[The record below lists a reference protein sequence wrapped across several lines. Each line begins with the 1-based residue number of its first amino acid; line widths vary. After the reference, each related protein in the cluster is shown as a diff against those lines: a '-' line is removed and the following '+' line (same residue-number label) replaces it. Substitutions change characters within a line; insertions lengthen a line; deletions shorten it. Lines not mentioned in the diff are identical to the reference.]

1 MDPSPLELS
10 RLPTFTVTGATVT
23 ARARLRDDEFHR
35 LVQWCLDHRRDYELL
50 QKAVFW
56 DKCSQ
61 WVGATFR
68 KQLHTPKRVVDRLMK
83 VRKEEI
89 RAGGGKEVSDTLLK
103 RALDQWIEFHDGIK
117 EIRARRRV
125 QEARAVVAAE
135 GQPARLPP
143 REERADPR
151 VRRRERTLSL
161 SPATPRRRR
170 GGTSPRIRRP
180 RNADDEASWC
190 RRQEELLVQLH
201 RSVEDIK
208 LLLIELTKKDTRRE
222 GAHAQRSVLTS
233 GLASST

>member
-1 MDPSPLELS
+1 MNPSPLELS

-161 SPATPRRRR
+161 SPATPR
-170 GGTSPRIRRP
+170 TRRP
-180 RNADDEASWC
+180 RNADDEASWR

-222 GAHAQRSVLTS
+222 GTDAQRSVLTS

>member
-1 MDPSPLELS
+1 MNPSPLELS

-23 ARARLRDDEFHR
+23 SRARLSDDELYR

-61 WVGATFR
+61 WIGATFR
-68 KQLHTPKRVVDRLMK
+68 KQLHTPRRVVDRLMK
-83 VRKEEI
+83 VRKDEI
-89 RAGGGKEVSDTLLK
+89 RVGGGKEVSDTLLK
-103 RALDQWIEFHDGIK
+103 RALDQWIEFHDHIK
-117 EIRARRRV
+117 ELLHP
-125 QEARAVVAAE
+125 RAVVAAE

-143 REERADPR
+143 REERVDPR

-170 GGTSPRIRRP
+170 GGTSPRIRRS
-180 RNADDEASWC
+180 RNADDEASWR

-222 GAHAQRSVLTS
+222 GADAQRSVLNS